1 MKILIH
7 DCVEYAW
14 CELPDGRLLY
24 GNSVESLSETLDM
37 MSEAGMFIQDVN
49 LEKEKFS
56 YSLNYN
62 R

>member
-7 DCVEYAW
+7 DCNDYAF

-24 GNSVESLSETLDM
+24 GMTVDEISETLDM
-37 MSEAGMFIQDVN
+37 MSEAGMFIQDVDY
-49 LEKEKFS
+49 EKEKFS

>member
-7 DCVEYAW
+7 ECSDYSF

-24 GNSVESLSETLDM
+24 GITVDDVSDTLDL
-37 MSEAGMFIQDVN
+37 MSESGVFVQDSDI
-49 LEKEKFS
+49 EKEKFS